1 MGNIIKDFERAAQYF
16 KDSLDRQLEYDDT
29 IDADSFDELV
39 ERFDEL
45 VERMEED
52 MFKELRI
59 PKNFLKR

>member
-1 MGNIIKDFERAAQYF
+1 MGNFIKDFEKAAQYF

-39 ERFDEL
+39 ER
-45 VERMEED
+45 MEED

-59 PKNFLKR
+59 PKKFLKR

>member
-1 MGNIIKDFERAAQYF
+1 MGKIIKNFERAAQYF
-16 KDSLDRQLEYDDT
+16 KDSLDKQLEYDDT

-39 ERFDEL
+39 ES
-45 VERMEED
+45 MEED

>member
-1 MGNIIKDFERAAQYF
+1 MGNIIKDFEKAAQYF

-39 ERFDEL
+39 ER
-45 VERMEED
+45 MEED

-59 PKNFLKR
+59 PKKFLKR

>member
-1 MGNIIKDFERAAQYF
+1 MGNIIKDFEKAAQYF

-29 IDADSFDELV
+29 IDADSV
-39 ERFDEL
+39 DEL
-45 VERMEED
+45 VERMEEN

>member
-1 MGNIIKDFERAAQYF
+1 MGNNIIKDFEKAAQYF
-16 KDSLDRQLEYDDT
+16 KDSLDKQLEYDDT
-29 IDADSFDELV
+29 IDADS
-39 ERFDEL
+39 FDEL

>member
-1 MGNIIKDFERAAQYF
+1 MGNIIKDFEKAAQYF
-16 KDSLDRQLEYDDT
+16 KDSLDKQLEYDDT

-39 ERFDEL
+39 ER
-45 VERMEED
+45 MEKD

>member
-1 MGNIIKDFERAAQYF
+1 MGNIIKDFEKAAQYF

-39 ERFDEL
+39 ER
-45 VERMEED
+45 MEED

>member
-1 MGNIIKDFERAAQYF
+1 MGNIIKDFEKAAQYF
-16 KDSLDRQLEYDDT
+16 KDSLDKQLEYDDT
-29 IDADSFDELV
+29 IDADS
-39 ERFDEL
+39 FDEL